1 LVFPKKNVSISPREK
16 YSEEKETRKCIHF
29 HSEIPGNIRKYL
41 EIPGNTTKY
50 QEIQDQK
57 HEILGNTLLKT

>member
-1 LVFPKKNVSISPREK
+1 MGK
-16 YSEEKETRKCIHF
+16 T
-29 HSEIPGNIRKYL
+29 PGNTYL
-41 EIPGNTTKY
+41 EIPGNTMKY